1 MEGTTTMTNGLP
13 RMLSVE
19 ARCRFVSKVG
29 FFAISEEDKAQDQQ
43 GDRIS
48 VQSKLPA
55 DGRQMASQQLPH
67 KPNLAFV
74 ILSGKLDAR
83 VSRILAAWPAH
94 PKVGSGN
101 EPDIS
106 CLSTTIIRLHPRCC

>member
-1 MEGTTTMTNGLP
+1 M
-13 RMLSVE
+13 SV
-19 ARCRFVSKVG
+19 
-29 FFAISEEDKAQDQQ
+29 
-43 GDRIS
+43 S
-48 VQSKLPA
+48 VQFRKKTKPKISKA
-55 DGRQMASQQLPH
+55 IEFQFNQNYRQTVVKWRVSSYPH

-106 CLSTTIIRLHPRCC
+106 CLSTTIIRPHPRCC